1 MNEHD
6 KIRELLALAAADAL
20 TSAEE
25 KQVAEHVRS
34 CIACSNELEAWR
46 PIASELRRLP
56 TPQPSSWL
64 VQTTL
69 ASATARLTEQAEQD
83 WNGRVM
89 IVVVAFA
96 WLLTIA
102 SWPVFHFVSGRLAS
116 LLELQ
121 FGHTQFGHT
130 QFGQTWFGQI
140 WFGQTWISFSAF
152 TALGWLAGGVAAVL
166 LAIQQ
171 RGERRLA

>member
-1 MNEHD
+1 MSEHD
-6 KIRELLALAAADAL
+6 KIRELLALAAAGAL

-64 VQTTL
+64 AQATL
-69 ASATARLTEQAEQD
+69 ARAQAKLAEQAEHD
-83 WNGRVM
+83 WNRRVL

-102 SWPVFHFVSGRLAS
+102 SWPVFHFVSGHFGS
-116 LLELQ
+116 LLEPKFSHTE
-121 FGHTQFGHT
+121 FGP
-130 QFGQTWFGQI
+130 
-140 WFGQTWISFSAF
+140 TWISFAAF
-152 TALGWLAGGVAAVL
+152 TALGWLAGGVAAVM
-166 LAIQQ
+166 LAIRQ
-171 RGERRLA
+171 RDERRLA

>member
-1 MNEHD
+1 MSEHD

-20 TSAEE
+20 TNAEE

-34 CIACSNELEAWR
+34 CIACSNELEAWQ

-64 VQTTL
+64 VQ
-69 ASATARLTEQAEQD
+69 ATKARAEAKLTDQAEQD
-83 WNGRVM
+83 WNRRGM
-89 IVVVAFA
+89 IVSVAFA

-102 SWPVFHFVSGRLAS
+102 SWPVFHFVSGRFGS
-116 LLELQ
+116 LLAPQ
-121 FGHTQFGHT
+121 FSPTQFSN
-130 QFGQTWFGQI
+130 
-140 WFGQTWISFSAF
+140 TWISFAAF
-152 TALGWLAGGVAAVL
+152 IALGWLAGGVAAVM
-166 LAIQQ
+166 LAFRQ

>member
-1 MNEHD
+1 MAMSEHD

-64 VQTTL
+64 VQATL
-69 ASATARLTEQAEQD
+69 ARAEAKLTEQAEHD
-83 WNGRVM
+83 WNRRVM

-102 SWPVFHFVSGRLAS
+102 SWPVFHFVSGRFGS
-116 LLELQ
+116 LLEPQ
-121 FGHTQFGHT
+121 FSQTRFSYTQFSY
-130 QFGQTWFGQI
+130 
-140 WFGQTWISFSAF
+140 TWISFVAF
-152 TALGWLAGGVAAVL
+152 TVLGWLAGGVAAVM
-166 LAIQQ
+166 LAVRQ

>member
-1 MNEHD
+1 MTMSEHD

-25 KQVAEHVRS
+25 KRVAEHVRS
-34 CIACSNELEAWR
+34 CIACSNELGAWR

-64 VQTTL
+64 VQATL
-69 ASATARLTEQAEQD
+69 ARARAKLTEQAEHD
-83 WNGRVM
+83 WNRRVM

-102 SWPVFHFVSGRLAS
+102 SWPVFHVVSGHFGR
-116 LLELQ
+116 LLEP
-121 FGHTQFGHT
+121 QFGHT
-130 QFGQTWFGQI
+130 QFGQTWFSY
-140 WFGQTWISFSAF
+140 TWISFAAF
-152 TALGWLAGGVAAVL
+152 TALGWLAGGVAAVML
-166 LAIQQ
+166 SVRQ

>member
-1 MNEHD
+1 MSEHD
-6 KIRELLALAAADAL
+6 KIRELLALAAAGAL

-64 VQTTL
+64 VQATL
-69 ASATARLTEQAEQD
+69 ARAEAKLTEQAERD
-83 WNGRVM
+83 WNRRVM
-89 IVVVAFA
+89 IAVVAFA

-102 SWPVFHFVSGRLAS
+102 SWPVFHFVSGRFGS
-116 LLELQ
+116 LLGPQ
-121 FGHTQFGHT
+121 FSHSQFSYTLFSH
-130 QFGQTWFGQI
+130 
-140 WFGQTWISFSAF
+140 TWISFAAF
-152 TALGWLAGGVAAVL
+152 TALGWFAGGVAAVM
-166 LAIQQ
+166 LAVRQ

>member
-34 CIACSNELEAWR
+34 CIACSSELEAWR

-64 VQTTL
+64 VQATL
-69 ASATARLTEQAEQD
+69 ARAEAKFTEQAEHE
-83 WNGRVM
+83 WNQFLM
-89 IVVVAFA
+89 IIAVAFA

-102 SWPVFHFVSGRLAS
+102 SWAVFHVVSGRFER
-116 LLELQ
+116 LLGPL
-121 FGHTQFGHT
+121 FSH
-130 QFGQTWFGQI
+130 
-140 WFGQTWISFSAF
+140 TWISFAAF
-152 TALGWLAGGVAAVL
+152 TTLEWLAGGVAAVM
-166 LAIQQ
+166 LAIRQG
-171 RGERRLA
+171 GERRLV

>member
-1 MNEHD
+1 MREHA
-6 KIRELLALAAADAL
+6 KIRKLLALAAAEAL
-20 TSAEE
+20 TAAEE

-64 VQTTL
+64 MQATL
-69 ASATARLTEQAEQD
+69 ARAEAKLAEQAEQG
-83 WNGRVM
+83 WNRSV
-89 IVVVAFA
+89 IVFVVAFA

-102 SWPVFHFVSGRLAS
+102 SWPAFHFVSERFGGS
-116 LLELQ
+116 LELQ
-121 FGHTQFGHT
+121 FSYA
-130 QFGQTWFGQI
+130 
-140 WFGQTWISFSAF
+140 WISFAAF
-152 TALGWLAGGVAAVL
+152 TALGWIAGGVAAVM
-166 LAIQQ
+166 LAIRQ

>member
-1 MNEHD
+1 MSEHD

-34 CIACSNELEAWR
+34 CIACSDELEAWQ
-46 PIASELRRLP
+46 PIASELGRLP

-64 VQTTL
+64 VQATL
-69 ASATARLTEQAEQD
+69 ARAQAKLIEQAEHD
-83 WNGRVM
+83 WNRRV
-89 IVVVAFA
+89 IIFVVSFA

-102 SWPVFHFVSGRLAS
+102 SWPAFHFVSGRFGS
-116 LLELQ
+116 SLELQ
-121 FGHTQFGHT
+121 FSYA
-130 QFGQTWFGQI
+130 
-140 WFGQTWISFSAF
+140 WIGFAAF
-152 TALGWLAGGVAAVL
+152 TALAWLAGGVAAVML
-166 LAIQQ
+166 GIRQ

>member
-64 VQTTL
+64 VQSTL
-69 ASATARLTEQAEQD
+69 ARAEAKLTEQAEHD
-83 WNGRVM
+83 WNRRVM

-102 SWPVFHFVSGRLAS
+102 TWAVFHVVSGRFERLIVPQY
-116 LLELQ
+116 EPQ
-121 FGHTQFGHT
+121 FSHTPFSY
-130 QFGQTWFGQI
+130 
-140 WFGQTWISFSAF
+140 TWISFAAF
-152 TALGWLAGGVAAVL
+152 TALEWLAGGVAAVM
-166 LAIQQ
+166 LAIRH

>member
-1 MNEHD
+1 MAMSEHD

-34 CIACSNELEAWR
+34 CIACSNELAACQ
-46 PIASELRRLP
+46 PIVGGLRGLP

-64 VQTTL
+64 VQATL
-69 ASATARLTEQAEQD
+69 ARAEAKLIEQAEHD
-83 WNGRVM
+83 WNRRVM
-89 IVVVAFA
+89 ICVVAFA

-102 SWPVFHFVSGRLAS
+102 NWLVFHFVSERFGSFLDP
-116 LLELQ
+116 Q
-121 FGHTQFGHT
+121 FGHT
-130 QFGQTWFGQI
+130 
-140 WFGQTWISFSAF
+140 WIGFAAF
-152 TALGWLAGGVAAVL
+152 TALGWLAGGVAAVM
-166 LAIQQ
+166 LAVRQ

>member
-1 MNEHD
+1 MSEHD

-25 KQVAEHVRS
+25 KQVAEHVLS
-34 CIACSNELEAWR
+34 CVACSNELGAWR

-64 VQTTL
+64 VQATL
-69 ASATARLTEQAEQD
+69 ARAEAKLAEQAEQG
-83 WNGRVM
+83 WNRRVM
-89 IVVVAFA
+89 VFVVAFA

-102 SWPVFHFVSGRLAS
+102 SWPVFHFVSPYFGSWLGP
-116 LLELQ
+116 Q
-121 FGHTQFGHT
+121 FGHT
-130 QFGQTWFGQI
+130 
-140 WFGQTWISFSAF
+140 WIGFAAF
-152 TALGWLAGGVAAVL
+152 TALGWLAGGVAAVM
-166 LAIQQ
+166 LAVRQ

>member
-6 KIRELLALAAADAL
+6 KIRELLALAAADTL

-34 CIACSNELEAWR
+34 CISCSNELEAWR

-64 VQTTL
+64 VQATL
-69 ASATARLTEQAEQD
+69 ARAEAKLTEQAEHD
-83 WNGRVM
+83 WNRRVS

-102 SWPVFHFVSGRLAS
+102 SWAVFHFVSGRFES
-116 LLELQ
+116 LLEPQ
-121 FGHTQFGHT
+121 FSRQH
-130 QFGQTWFGQI
+130 
-140 WFGQTWISFSAF
+140 TWISFAAF
-152 TALGWLAGGVAAVL
+152 TALEWLAGGVAAVM
-166 LAIQQ
+166 LAIRQ
-171 RGERRLA
+171 RGERRLV

>member
-34 CIACSNELEAWR
+34 CIACSIELDAWR
-46 PIASELRRLP
+46 PIANELRRLP

-64 VQTTL
+64 VQATL
-69 ASATARLTEQAEQD
+69 ARAEAKFTEQAEHE
-83 WNGRVM
+83 WNQFLM
-89 IVVVAFA
+89 IIAVAFA

-102 SWPVFHFVSGRLAS
+102 SWAVFHVVSGRFER
-116 LLELQ
+116 LLGPQ
-121 FGHTQFGHT
+121 FSH
-130 QFGQTWFGQI
+130 
-140 WFGQTWISFSAF
+140 TWISFAAF
-152 TALGWLAGGVAAVL
+152 TALEWLAGGVAAVM
-166 LAIQQ
+166 LAIRQ

>member
-64 VQTTL
+64 VQATL
-69 ASATARLTEQAEQD
+69 ARAEAKFTEQAEHD
-83 WNGRVM
+83 WNHRLM
-89 IVVVAFA
+89 IIVVAFA

-102 SWPVFHFVSGRLAS
+102 SWAVFHFVSGRFER
-116 LLELQ
+116 LLGPQ
-121 FGHTQFGHT
+121 FSNTQFSN
-130 QFGQTWFGQI
+130 
-140 WFGQTWISFSAF
+140 TWISFAAF
-152 TALGWLAGGVAAVL
+152 TALEWLAAGVAAVM
-166 LAIQQ
+166 LAIRQ
-171 RGERRLA
+171 RGERRLV

>member
-64 VQTTL
+64 VQATL
-69 ASATARLTEQAEQD
+69 AGAEAKLTEQAEHD
-83 WNGRVM
+83 WNRRVM
-89 IVVVAFA
+89 IFVLSFA

-102 SWPVFHFVSGRLAS
+102 SWPVFHILSRRFGS

-121 FGHTQFGHT
+121 FSH
-130 QFGQTWFGQI
+130 
-140 WFGQTWISFSAF
+140 TWISFAAF
-152 TALGWLAGGVAAVL
+152 TVLGWLAGGVAAVM
-166 LAIQQ
+166 LAIRQ